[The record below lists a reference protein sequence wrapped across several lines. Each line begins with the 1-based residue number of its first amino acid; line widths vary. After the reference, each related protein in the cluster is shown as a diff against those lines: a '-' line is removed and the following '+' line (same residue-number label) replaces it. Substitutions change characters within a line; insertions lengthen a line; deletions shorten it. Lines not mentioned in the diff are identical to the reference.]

1 MPSSPGTSHLLTGCA
16 VNNERAYS
24 SSFMQPEGHV
34 MLFMVFYKR
43 LTHEVSEIRVDV
55 GRKNSSGKMSHLETG
70 LRVISTSYLALITF
84 SDRPC
89 L

>member
-1 MPSSPGTSHLLTGCA
+1 
-16 VNNERAYS
+16 
-24 SSFMQPEGHV
+24 MQPEGHV

-43 LTHEVSEIRVDV
+43 LTHEVSGIRVDV